1 LGESCGTVGF
11 YMWEGRRGL
20 EGWRLMWLG
29 VFGLI
34 YGAYFLFCLYSY
46 FIFLFFK
53 IFFSPGNFQKF
64 PKFLR
69 KINRILMRFR
79 IVFFD

>member
-1 LGESCGTVGF
+1 MGESCGTVGF

-34 YGAYFLFCLYSY
+34 YGGGVVSVSVRLTFCFAYSY
-46 FIFLFFK
+46 LIIK
-53 IFFSPGNFQKF
+53 FFSPGNFQKF
-64 PKFLR
+64 LR
-69 KINRILMRFR
+69 IINEF
-79 IVFFD
+79 

>member
-1 LGESCGTVGF
+1 MGESCGTVGF

-34 YGAYFLFCLYSY
+34 YGGGVVSVSVRLTFCFAYILFY
-46 FIFLFFK
+46 FFILK
-53 IFFSPGNFQKF
+53 FFSPGNFQKF

-69 KINRILMRFR
+69 KINEF
-79 IVFFD
+79 